1 METELLKMQEK
12 HKSHIEELQSH
23 VEGLQAGIKSIWTQ
37 IKIDINFMI
46 GI

>member
-23 VEGLQAGIKSIWTQ
+23 VEGLQAAHSDCA
-37 IKIDINFMI
+37 IKIAQSRQHLEIR
-46 GI
+46 